1 MSNRW
6 PGKLVIGL
14 TGNIAT
20 GKSVVRRMLEA
31 LDAFGIDAD
40 GLAHRAM
47 SPGAPAFQPVVD
59 TFGKWI
65 LGPDGQ
71 IDRAK
76 LSKVVFNDPDALKQL
91 EAITHPIVKQVVDL
105 LIRRS
110 KKDIVVVEAIKLLE
124 SSIASDVDS
133 IWAVD
138 APETVQIKRMVQ
150 TRKMSEAEARMRI
163 AAQPPQ
169 SDKLARAN
177 VIIYN
182 ADGYENTFEQVQKH
196 LNELLAARKPATAA
210 AAATGTPASVAAAAP
225 VTPAPA
231 AAPTAAPARPADG
244 EITITRGG
252 PKNAEQIANFINKV
266 TGSTLSRV
274 DVLGRFGLKAY
285 FIAERGSQVLGLG
298 GWQVENLIT
307 RIDELIF
314 APDAPVEQTADT
326 LLASIEKAS
335 NDLQSEI
342 SLLFLPPNA
351 PEAVRATVHKNG
363 YEAVQIADLKVPDWR
378 EAAEESAPPNTV
390 LTVKR
395 LREDR
400 VLKPI

>member
-6 PGKLVIGL
+6 PGKIVIGL

-31 LDAFGIDAD
+31 LDGFTLDAD

-47 SPGAPAFQPVVD
+47 SPGAPAYQPVVD
-59 TFGKWI
+59 TFGRWI
-65 LGPDGQ
+65 LAPDGQ
-71 IDRAK
+71 IDRNK
-76 LSKVVFNDPDALKQL
+76 LSKVVFTDPEALGRL

-110 KKDIVVVEAIKLLE
+110 KKHIVVVEAIKLLE
-124 SSIASDVDS
+124 SSMASDCDS
-133 IWAVD
+133 VWVVD
-138 APETVQIKRMVQ
+138 APPDVQLARLMKD
-150 TRKMSEAEARMRI
+150 RKMSEAEARMRI

-182 ADGYENTFEQVQKH
+182 GGGYENTFEQVQKH
-196 LNELLAARKPATAA
+196 LNELLASRGVKIEEEKPAE
-210 AAATGTPASVAAAAP
+210 PAAP
-225 VTPAPA
+225 VVVAAPVA
-231 AAPTAAPARPADG
+231 QPTAAPAAPAAPPTG
-244 EITITRGG
+244 EITVTRGN
-252 PKNAEQIANFINKV
+252 PKNAEIIANFINKL
-266 TGSTLSRV
+266 TGSSLTRT
-274 DVLGRFGLKAY
+274 DVLGRFGQKAY
-285 FIAERGSQVLGLG
+285 VIAQRGTEVIGIS

-307 RIDELIF
+307 RIDELLFVPGEPIEPI
-314 APDAPVEQTADT
+314 AEK

-342 SLLFLPPNA
+342 ALLFLAQNA
-351 PEAVRATVHKNG
+351 PDNVRQMVVASG
-363 YEAVQIADLKVPDWR
+363 YQPMQPADLKVPDWR
-378 EAAEESAPPNTV
+378 EAAEESAPPNTM